1 MYDSVRASVF
11 FLVFAVNL
19 DVEVIAHSV
28 KYAHN
33 RVGRQ
38 PMAEGVDFVAQVI
51 LQRDR
56 RLILSELID
65 VLVFAHHCTISGV
78 KT

>member
-1 MYDSVRASVF
+1 LLFVFIIDLSVKVVTHA
-11 FLVFAVNL
+11 
-19 DVEVIAHSV
+19 V
-28 KYAHN
+28 KYAHDSK
-33 RVGRQ
+33 GRQ
-38 PMAEGVDFVAQVI
+38 AVAESVDFVAQVI